1 MFLLRYNEAHERRQ
15 VAHLFWYCLIR
26 MAKSHHTVGLDIG
39 SATVRAVIAEL
50 PHDDGPLK
58 IVGVGTV
65 PSVGIRRGI
74 VVQPEEVAKSIN
86 AALEA
91 AERMAGVAVDSVSCS
106 VSGAD
111 LFAQSA
117 IGVIAVGKADGE
129 VTEDDLARIVEETQ
143 ARTVLGANKE
153 ILHVVPQHYRL
164 DDQGGIK
171 DPVGL
176 KGVRLELSSLVI
188 GTGSNHLKNLIRSL
202 ELAGISAQHFI
213 AEPLASAEAILSAK
227 QKELGVVIVNI
238 GANTTSLAIFEDG
251 DLLHLAVLP
260 VGGSHITNDIAIG
273 LRVSIDVAEAVKLQY
288 GHAIPAEVGKKEAID
303 LSEFDSQETDE
314 VSRYHVAEIITARLE
329 EIFHYV
335 NLELKSI
342 NREALL
348 PAGVILTGG
357 GILVPGAVELAKR
370 QLRLPAQIGY
380 PKPLGGILDQVDG
393 PASATVVGLLL
404 LSLDEGNSSDRF
416 TFGGASHF
424 LNRLPGDWDG
434 FAGKAKGLFRR
445 FLP

>member
-1 MFLLRYNEAHERRQ
+1 
-15 VAHLFWYCLIR
+15 
-26 MAKSHHTVGLDIG
+26 MAKSQHIVGLDIG
-39 SATVRAVIAEL
+39 SATVRAVIALL

-58 IVGVGTV
+58 VIGVGAV

-91 AERMAGVAVDSVSCS
+91 AEGMAGVATNSVACS
-106 VSGAD
+106 VSGSD

-143 ARTVLGANKE
+143 ARTILGANKE

-164 DDQGGIK
+164 DDQANIK
-171 DPVGL
+171 DPIGL
-176 KGVRLELSSLVI
+176 RGVRLELSSLVV
-188 GTGSNHLKNLIRSL
+188 GTGSNHLKNLVRSL
-202 ELAGISAQHFI
+202 ELAGITAHHFI
-213 AEPLASAEAILSAK
+213 AEPLASAEAILSPK
-227 QKELGVVIVNI
+227 QKELGVVLVNI
-238 GANTTSLAIFEDG
+238 GANTTSLAVFEDG

-260 VGGSHITNDIAIG
+260 VGGSHVTNDIAIG
-273 LRVSIDVAEAVKLQY
+273 LRTSIDVAEAVKVQY
-288 GHAIPAEVGKKEAID
+288 GHAIPSEIGKKEAID
-303 LSEFDSQETDE
+303 LSQFDSQENDE
-314 VSRYHVAEIITARLE
+314 ISRHHVAEIIEARLE

-357 GILVPGAVELAKR
+357 GILVPGSVDLAKR
-370 QLRLPAQIGY
+370 KLRLPAQIGY
-380 PKPLGGILDQVDG
+380 PKPLGGILDQVDS

-404 LSLDEGNSSDRF
+404 LSQADGDTGEGF
-416 TFGGASHF
+416 TFGRASKF
-424 LNRLPGDWDG
+424 LGRIPGDWG
-434 FAGKAKGLFRR
+434 GLAGQAKGLFRR

>member
-1 MFLLRYNEAHERRQ
+1 
-15 VAHLFWYCLIR
+15 
-26 MAKSHHTVGLDIG
+26 MAKSHYTVGLDIG
-39 SATVRAVIAEL
+39 SASIRAVIAEV
-50 PHDDGPLK
+50 PPDDGPLK
-58 IVGVGTV
+58 VVGVGTV
-65 PSVGIRRGI
+65 PSVGIRRGL

-86 AALEA
+86 SALEA
-91 AERMAGVAVDSVSCS
+91 AERMAGAAVDSVACS
-106 VSGAD
+106 VSGSD

-117 IGVIAVGKADGE
+117 IGVIAVGKADGD
-129 VTEDDLARIVEETQ
+129 VTEEDLARIVEETQ
-143 ARTVLGANKE
+143 ARTILSPNKE

-188 GTGSNHLKNLIRSL
+188 GTGSNHLKNLVRSL
-202 ELAGISAQHFI
+202 ELAGISAHHFI
-213 AEPLASAEAILSAK
+213 AEPLASAEALLSAK
-227 QKELGVVIVNI
+227 QKELGVVLVNI
-238 GANTTSLAIFEDG
+238 GANTTSLAVFEDG

-273 LRVSIDVAEAVKLQY
+273 LRISIDVAEAVKLQY
-288 GHAIPAEVGKKEAID
+288 GHAIPSEVGKKEAID

-314 VSRYHVAEIITARLE
+314 VSRHHVAEIIEARLE

-335 NLELKSI
+335 NLELKNI

-357 GILVPGAVELAKR
+357 GVLVPGAVELAKQ

-380 PKPLGGILDQVDG
+380 PKPLGGILDHVDG

-404 LSLDEGNSSDRF
+404 LSLDEGSANDRF
-416 TFGGASHF
+416 SFGGASQF
-424 LNRLPGDWDG
+424 LNRLPGDWG
-434 FAGKAKGLFRR
+434 GLAGKAKGIFRR

>member
-1 MFLLRYNEAHERRQ
+1 
-15 VAHLFWYCLIR
+15 
-26 MAKSHHTVGLDIG
+26 MAKSHTIVGLDIG
-39 SATVRAVIAEL
+39 SALVRTVIAEL
-50 PHDDGPLK
+50 PQDDGPLK
-58 IVGVGTV
+58 VIGVGAV

-86 AALEA
+86 SALEA
-91 AERMAGVAVDSVSCS
+91 AERMAGVAVNEVACS

-129 VTEDDLARIVEETQ
+129 VTEDDLIRIVEETQ
-143 ARTVLGANKE
+143 ARTILQANKE

-164 DDQGGIK
+164 DDQGNIK

-176 KGVRLELSSLVI
+176 KGVRLELSSLVV
-188 GTGSNHLKNLIRSL
+188 GTGSNHLKNLVRSL
-202 ELAGISAQHFI
+202 ELAGISAHHFI
-213 AEPLASAEAILSAK
+213 AEPLASAEAILTPK

-238 GANTTSLAIFEDG
+238 GANTTSLAVFEDG

-273 LRVSIDVAEAVKLQY
+273 LRTSIDVAEAVKVQY
-288 GHAIPAEVGKKEAID
+288 GHAIPTEVGKKEAID
-303 LSEFDSQETDE
+303 LSQFDSQESDE
-314 VSRYHVAEIITARLE
+314 VSRHHVAEIIEARLE

-335 NLELKSI
+335 NLELKAI

-348 PAGVILTGG
+348 PAGVVLTGG
-357 GILVPGAVELAKR
+357 GVLLPGAVELAKKS
-370 QLRLPAQIGY
+370 LRLPAQIGY
-380 PKPLGGILDQVDG
+380 PKPLGGILDQVDS
-393 PASATVVGLLL
+393 PTSATVVGLLL
-404 LSLDEGNSSDRF
+404 LSLEDGGPSGRF
-416 TFGGASHF
+416 PLGGAAQF
-424 LNRLPGDWDG
+424 LNKLPGDWGDI
-434 FAGKAKGLFRR
+434 AGKAKGIFKR

>member
-1 MFLLRYNEAHERRQ
+1 
-15 VAHLFWYCLIR
+15 
-26 MAKSHHTVGLDIG
+26 MAKSHYTASLDIG
-39 SATVRAVIAEL
+39 SATIRAVIAEL

-58 IVGVGTV
+58 VVGVGTV
-65 PSVGIRRGI
+65 PSVGIRRGV

-91 AERMAGVAVDSVSCS
+91 AERMAGTAVDAVACS

-111 LFAQSA
+111 LFASSA
-117 IGVIAVGKADGE
+117 VGVIAVGKADGE

-143 ARTVLGANKE
+143 ARTILGPNKE

-188 GTGSNHLKNLIRSL
+188 GTGSNHLKNLVRSL
-202 ELAGISAQHFI
+202 ELAGISAHHFI
-213 AEPLASAEAILSAK
+213 AEPLASAEAILTPK

-238 GANTTSLAIFEDG
+238 GANTTSLAVFEDG

-273 LRVSIDVAEAVKLQY
+273 LRTSIDVAEAVKLQY
-288 GHAIPAEVGKKEAID
+288 GHAIPAEVGKKEAIP
-303 LSEFDSQETDE
+303 LAEFDSQETDE
-314 VSRYHVAEIITARLE
+314 VSRHHVAEIIEARLE
-329 EIFHYV
+329 EIIHYV
-335 NLELKSI
+335 NLELKAI

-357 GILVPGAVELAKR
+357 GILVPGAVELAKKL
-370 QLRLPAQIGY
+370 LRLPAQIGY
-380 PKPLGGILDQVDG
+380 PKPLGGILDHVDG

-404 LSLDEGNSSDRF
+404 LSLEEGNTGDRF
-416 TFGGASHF
+416 TFGGASQF
-424 LNRLPGDWDG
+424 LNKLPGDWGDTL
-434 FAGKAKGLFRR
+434 GKAKGFLKR

>member
-1 MFLLRYNEAHERRQ
+1 
-15 VAHLFWYCLIR
+15 
-26 MAKSHHTVGLDIG
+26 MAKSHYTVGLDIG
-39 SATVRAVIAEL
+39 SATIRAVVAEL
-50 PHDDGPLK
+50 PYDDGPLK
-58 IVGVGTV
+58 VIGVGTA

-91 AERMAGVAVDSVSCS
+91 AERMAGTAVDAVACS

-111 LFAQSA
+111 LFASSA

-129 VTEDDLARIVEETQ
+129 VTEDDLSRIIEETQ
-143 ARTVLGANKE
+143 ARTVLGPNKE

-176 KGVRLELSSLVI
+176 RGVRLELSSLVI

-202 ELAGISAQHFI
+202 ELSGISARHFI

-260 VGGSHITNDIAIG
+260 VGGSHITSDIAIG
-273 LRVSIDVAEAVKLQY
+273 LRTSIDVAEAVKLQY
-288 GHAIPAEVGKKEAID
+288 GHAIPSEISKKESIP
-303 LSEFDSQETDE
+303 LSEFDSQENDE
-314 VSRYHVAEIITARLE
+314 ISRHHVSEIIEARLE

-348 PAGVILTGG
+348 PAGVVLTGG
-357 GILVPGAVELAKR
+357 GVLVPGAVELAKR
-370 QLRLPAQIGY
+370 TLRLPAQIGY
-380 PKPLGGILDQVDG
+380 PKPLGGILDHVDG

-404 LSLDEGNSSDRF
+404 LSAEENDMNDRF
-416 TFGGASHF
+416 SFGAASQL
-424 LNRLPGDWDG
+424 LNKLPGDWSST
-434 FAGKAKGLFRR
+434 FSRAKGVFRR